1 MEILK
6 YALIVIYIIVAAAII
21 ILTLVQEKKI
31 MEHLERLQI
40 LQQTIF
46 MTRIKVEQ
54 KQESKKDGQLY

>member
-21 ILTLVQEKKI
+21 ILTLVQENKI